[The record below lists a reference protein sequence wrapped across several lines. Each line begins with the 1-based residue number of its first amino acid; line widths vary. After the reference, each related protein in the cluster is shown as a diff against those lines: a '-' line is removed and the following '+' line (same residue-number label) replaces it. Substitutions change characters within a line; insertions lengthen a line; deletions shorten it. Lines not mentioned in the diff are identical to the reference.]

1 MCSSDLELAP
11 AGGSLPYGAT
21 KRWGEQLLETFHRY
35 SRIVVLR
42 LPSLYGAGQE
52 DSFIDGLA
60 RTAQLNDSIELYSRG
75 ELVRDALHVNDVVR
89 ALDNCIA
96 KPPANPFSIL
106 NLGCGQRITTSEWA
120 RALVD
125 AFDSKSAIIP
135 VDREASQFDLYADIS
150 AARQQIAFVPMSLA
164 ESMKVYADELRA

>member
-1 MCSSDLELAP
+1 M
-11 AGGSLPYGAT
+11 
-21 KRWGEQLLETFHRY
+21 
-35 SRIVVLR
+35 LR

-60 RTAQLNDSIELYSRG
+60 RTAQLGDSIELFSRG
-75 ELVRDALHVNDVVR
+75 ELVRDALHVSDVVR
-89 ALDNCIA
+89 AIDKCITQ
-96 KPPANPFSIL
+96 PPANPYSIL

-125 AFDSKSAIIP
+125 ALASKSAIIP

-150 AARQQIAFVPMSLA
+150 AARQQIAFAPTSLS